1 MDDVA
6 PKPPTANVEG
16 RVARGL
22 LGELLLARGHI
33 TRAQLQHALE
43 IQAEYPRLRIGEI
56 LVKLRYL
63 KPDVLQR
70 VLEERQDSLRLGE
83 ILLFKGIITQDQLV
97 EALEF
102 QGRQGARIGEAL
114 LFLGFCTVP
123 QIEEAL
129 REQFMQ
135 GRIPGPGQ

>member
-1 MDDVA
+1 MDDDA
-6 PKPPTANVEG
+6 PKPTAEVES

-63 KPDVLQR
+63 KPDVLKR

-135 GRIPGPGQ
+135 GRIPRPEP